1 MVSYLSIVYLP
12 AYGPLPI
19 YSIPTCIWSV
29 TYLQYT
35 YLPMVSY
42 LSIVYLPAYGQ
53 LPIFVYLPAYGP
65 LI

>member
-1 MVSYLSIVYLP
+1 
-12 AYGPLPI
+12 
-19 YSIPTCIWSV
+19 
-29 TYLQYT
+29 
-35 YLPMVSY
+35 MVSY